1 MILLCVASIGFSACN
16 NQPKEEVAN
25 ENRGKAE
32 LSEANP
38 FFQKYDTP
46 FQVPPFEDIKAE
58 HFMPAFVKGME
69 DSKKEIEVILT
80 NPEEATFENTI
91 VALDNAGDLLNR
103 VAIVFF
109 NQTGM
114 DTNDEIQKIQMEV
127 TPLLAAHGDEI
138 QLDPRFFTRIKA
150 VYDNQAK
157 FNLDAEQKFVLENQY
172 LGLVRGGANL
182 ADDKKEELKAFNLK
196 LSTLRVIFNANL
208 LAETNDFQLVIKN
221 ESDLAGLPESVVA
234 AGAGDAAIA
243 GLEGKWLYTTNRPSM
258 YPFITYSDKRELREK
273 LYKAYI
279 NRGNN
284 NNDQDNKEIVGEI
297 ISLRVERAQL
307 LGYKTHAHLTLEPR
321 MAGTPDKAIALLDQ
335 LWKAALPIA
344 KSEAKQMQAV
354 IDADGGNFNLES
366 WDWWYYAEKIR
377 VAKYDLDE
385 NEVRPYFQLDN
396 VRDGAFM
403 VANKLY
409 GITFTKVEDIPLP
422 HPDAEAFEVKEADG
436 SPVGLLYMDW
446 HPRASKRGGAW
457 CGSYRDHKILKGSEV
472 YPLVTVVCN
481 FTKPTEDTP
490 SLLSMDEASTLFHE
504 FGHALDGLFSQTTY
518 SANFIAWDFVE
529 LPSQIME
536 HWVTESEVLK
546 EYAKHYKTGEVIP
559 EALVKKMKAAS
570 NFNQGFANVEVMA
583 ASLLDLAYHSINKV
597 GKVDVAEFEKNYF
610 DKLGLIPEIISRYRS
625 TYFAHIIGGYDAG
638 YYSYTWAAVLDND
651 AFEAFKEKGIY
662 NQELAASFRKN
673 ILEKNGI
680 ENAMKMYINFRGREP
695 EIAPLLK
702 NRGLN

>member
-16 NQPKEEVAN
+16 NQPKEEVAV
-25 ENRGKAE
+25 
-32 LSEANP
+32 NP
-38 FFQKYDTP
+38 FYQKYDSP

-58 HFMPAFVKGME
+58 HFMPAFLKGME

-91 VALDNAGDLLNR
+91 IALDNAGELLTK
-103 VAIVFF
+103 VSIVFF
-109 NQTGM
+109 NRTGM
-114 DTNDEIQKIQMEV
+114 NTNEELQKIQMEV
-127 TPLLAAHGDEI
+127 SPLLAAHGDEI
-138 QLDPRFFTRIKA
+138 SLDPRLFARIKA
-150 VYDNQAK
+150 VYDNKEK
-157 FNLDAEQKFVLENQY
+157 FNLNAEQLFILENQY

-182 ADDKKEELKAFNLK
+182 ADDKKDQLKAINQK
-196 LSTLRVIFNANL
+196 LSSLRVQFNQNL
-208 LAETNDFQLVIKN
+208 LAETNGFQLIIEN
-221 ESDLAGLPESVVA
+221 EADLAGLPESVKA
-234 AGAGDAAIA
+234 AGAADAKAA
-243 GLEGKWLYTTNRPSM
+243 DLEGKWLFTTQRSSM
-258 YPFITYSDKRELREK
+258 YPFITYAEKRELREK
-273 LYKAYI
+273 LYKAYT

-284 NNDQDNKEIVGEI
+284 NNENDNKLIVGEI
-297 ISLRVERAQL
+297 IKLRVERANL

-321 MAGTPDKAIALLDQ
+321 MAGTPDKAIALLNQ
-335 LWKAALPIA
+335 LWDAAIPIA
-344 KSEAKQMQAV
+344 KDEAKQMQAV
-354 IDADGGNFNLES
+354 IDAEGGNFKLES
-366 WDWWYYAEKIR
+366 WDWWFYAEKIR
-377 VAKYDLDE
+377 VAKYSLDD

-409 GITFTKVEDIPLP
+409 GITFTKVEDIPFP

-457 CGSYRDHKILKGSEV
+457 CSSYRDHKVVDGKEI

-481 FTKPTEDTP
+481 FTKPTETTP

-504 FGHALDGLFSQTTY
+504 FGHALDVLFSQTTY

-536 HWVTESEVLK
+536 HWVTEPEVLK
-546 EYAKHYKTGEVIP
+546 EYAKHYQTGEVIP
-559 EALVKKMKAAS
+559 AELVAKLKAAS

-583 ASLLDLAYHSINKV
+583 ASLLDLAYHTIETPTDI
-597 GKVDVAEFEKNYF
+597 DVAKFEKDF
-610 DKLGLIPEIISRYRS
+610 LDGIGLIPEIISRYRT

-651 AFEAFKEKGIY
+651 AFEAFSEKGIY

-680 ENAMKMYINFRGREP
+680 ENAMKMYVDFRGREP

>member
-16 NQPKEEVAN
+16 NMPKEEVA
-25 ENRGKAE
+25 
-32 LSEANP
+32 ANP

-138 QLDPRFFTRIKA
+138 QLDPRLFARIKA

-196 LSTLRVIFNANL
+196 LSTLRVKFNANL
-208 LAETNDFQLVIKN
+208 LAETNDFQLVIEN

-377 VAKYDLDE
+377 VAKYNLDE

-570 NFNQGFANVEVMA
+570 NFNQGFANVEIMA
-583 ASLLDLAYHSINKV
+583 ASLLDLAYHSIDKV

-680 ENAMKMYINFRGREP
+680 ENAMKMYIDFRGREP

>member
-58 HFMPAFVKGME
+58 HFMPAFIKGME

-138 QLDPRFFTRIKA
+138 QLDPRFFARIKA

-182 ADDKKEELKAFNLK
+182 ADDKKEELKAINLK

-377 VAKYDLDE
+377 VAKYNLDE

-490 SLLSMDEASTLFHE
+490 SLLSIDEASTLFHE

-570 NFNQGFANVEVMA
+570 NFNQGFANVEIMA
-583 ASLLDLAYHSINKV
+583 ASLLDLAYHSIDKV

-625 TYFAHIIGGYDAG
+625 TYFAHIIDGYDAG

-680 ENAMKMYINFRGREP
+680 ENAMKMYVDFRGREP

>member
-58 HFMPAFVKGME
+58 HFMPAFIKGME

-91 VALDNAGDLLNR
+91 VTLDNAGDLLNR

-138 QLDPRFFTRIKA
+138 QLDPRLFARIKT

-182 ADDKKEELKAFNLK
+182 ADDKKEELKAINLK
-196 LSTLRVIFNANL
+196 LSTLRVEFNANL

-321 MAGTPDKAIALLDQ
+321 MAGTPDKAIALLNQ

-377 VAKYDLDE
+377 VAKYNLDE

-457 CGSYRDHKILKGSEV
+457 CGSYRNHKILKGSEV

-583 ASLLDLAYHSINKV
+583 ASLLDLAYHSIDKV
-597 GKVDVAEFEKNYF
+597 GKVDVAEFEKKYF

-625 TYFAHIIGGYDAG
+625 TYFAHIIDGYDAG

-662 NQELAASFRKN
+662 NQDLAASFRKN

-680 ENAMKMYINFRGREP
+680 ENAMKMYVDFRGREP